1 MTTASRYGALR
12 KKNAGDQ
19 TLKTE
24 QRVWIKRRNRDRASG
39 NVECLIESYEKRLAE
54 LNKPAWD

>member
-1 MTTASRYGALR
+1 MASRYGVLR

-24 QRVWIKRRNRDRASG
+24 QRVWIKRRNRDCASG

-54 LNKPAWD
+54 LNNPA